1 MIEVRKTVT
10 PAPSAV
16 VPILK
21 SNKVSMVSSGS
32 TGGGGSFFDRV
43 KKLGPGKESKMAA
56 SKDKMLSTFKSSQL
70 KTESL

>member
-1 MIEVRKTVT
+1 MIEVRRNVT
-10 PAPSAV
+10 PVPSSV

-32 TGGGGSFFDRV
+32 TGGGGSFFDRF
-43 KKLGPGKESKMAA
+43 KKLGPSKENKIAE
-56 SKDKMLSTFKSSQL
+56 SKDKMISTFKSTQT